1 VALEP
6 LMILEISLHDEAR
19 QKEDIVEYIKS
30 AVYSDQNMKRWKEE
44 DKQLVIIMLSGKV
57 DGM

>member
-6 LMILEISLHDEAR
+6 LIILEISLHDEAR
-19 QKEDIVEYIKS
+19 QKEDIIEYIKS
-30 AVYSDQNMKRWKEE
+30 AIYLDQNIKRWKEE
-44 DKQLVIIMLSGKV
+44 NKQLVIIMLSGKV